1 MSDRLQEMAVFVRVS
16 ESGSFSRA
24 ARDMNLSQP
33 SVSRIVSELEARL
46 GVKLLHRT
54 TRRLTLTAAGEGF
67 FERAREILAEL
78 DDAEDAARG
87 SDSLRGTLRVALPVV
102 FGMNEVVPR
111 LPDFLGRYPLLRV
124 ELRVSDAYQ
133 DLVAE
138 GVDTAVRMGNL
149 PNSCF
154 GAHRLVT
161 LQRFVVAAP
170 SYLSAHGT
178 PKTPADLSSH
188 HCIFGPGGVSRDNW
202 TFRRRNTVISVRVTG
217 RVSTDAGPGM
227 FASVSAGLGIAIAS
241 TAMCGTALRAGTL
254 VPLLTDFA
262 LEPVEVHAVFPGGP
276 RLSAKVRA
284 FSDYL
289 IDAFGNAVCHGE
301 PGRQDAG
308 TFPVRL

>member
-1 MSDRLQEMAVFVRVS
+1 MSEFVRVS

-138 GVDTAVRMGNL
+138 GGGYRR
-149 PNSCF
+149 PNGQFAQFLLRCSQTCH
-154 GAHRLVT
+154 ATKICCRSP
-161 LQRFVVAAP
+161 VVLECARHAKDARRPVIP
-170 SYLSAHGT
+170 SLYLRS
-178 PKTPADLSSH
+178 
-188 HCIFGPGGVSRDNW
+188 W
-202 TFRRRNTVISVRVTG
+202 
-217 RVSTDAGPGM
+217 
-227 FASVSAGLGIAIAS
+227 
-241 TAMCGTALRAGTL
+241 
-254 VPLLTDFA
+254 
-262 LEPVEVHAVFPGGP
+262 
-276 RLSAKVRA
+276 
-284 FSDYL
+284 
-289 IDAFGNAVCHGE
+289 
-301 PGRQDAG
+301 
-308 TFPVRL
+308 